1 MGDFLSILGKT
12 LNSVVVVF
20 DAIAPIAPISRI
32 VDINSFFNKNEKLL
46 LFFLFRSPFLVKSW
60 IKEAISLFKFVI
72 N

>member
-1 MGDFLSILGKT
+1 MGAMGAMGDFLSILGKT

-32 VDINSFFNKNEKLL
+32 VDINSFFQFSCSKQNASSTSAL
-46 LFFLFRSPFLVKSW
+46 
-60 IKEAISLFKFVI
+60 KEAISLFKFVI